1 MSSLN
6 KVILIGNLCADPELK
21 QTPNGIS
28 VCNFSI
34 GVTRRYKNAEGRYD
48 SDFFNIVTWRQ
59 TAKFVT
65 KYFNKGKSICVVGSL
80 QQRSWTDQQ
89 QQKRYTVEV
98 LADEVSFVDKAES
111 GQVSRE
117 CQANEANA
125 TFANQT
131 SANTSI
137 ANNYG
142 NPPPETHF
150 TDLNSD
156 DDLPF

>member
-6 KVILIGNLCADPELK
+6 KVVLIGNLTADPELK

-34 GVTRRYKNAEGRYD
+34 GVTRRYKNAEGKYD
-48 SDFFNIVTWRQ
+48 SDFFNIVTWRS
-59 TAKFVT
+59 TAEFVS
-65 KYFNKGKSICVVGSL
+65 KYFRKGKSICVVGSL

-98 LADEVSFVDKAES
+98 VADEVSFVGKNDSGEQAEA
-111 GQVSRE
+111 
-117 CQANEANA
+117 QAEP
-125 TFANQT
+125 T
-131 SANTSI
+131 ANTVPLYNAPPA
-137 ANNYG
+137 ANF
-142 NPPPETHF
+142 E
-150 TDLNSD
+150 DLAEN

>member
-21 QTPNGIS
+21 QTQTGVS
-28 VCNFSI
+28 VCSFSI
-34 GVTRRYKNAEGRYD
+34 GVTRRYKNAEGKYD

-65 KYFNKGKSICVVGSL
+65 KYFKKGKSICVVGSL

-98 LADEVSFVDKAES
+98 VADEVSFIGKNDSGEQTETQAEP
-111 GQVSRE
+111 
-117 CQANEANA
+117 A
-125 TFANQT
+125 
-131 SANTSI
+131 ANTVPSYNSPPA
-137 ANNYG
+137 ANF
-142 NPPPETHF
+142 E
-150 TDLNSD
+150 DLAEN

>member
-6 KVILIGNLCADPELK
+6 KVVLIGNLTADPELK

-34 GVTRRYKNAEGRYD
+34 GVTRRYKNAEGKYD
-48 SDFFNIVTWRQ
+48 SDFFNIVTWRS
-59 TAKFVT
+59 TAEFVS
-65 KYFNKGKSICVVGSL
+65 KYFRKGKSICVVGSL

-98 LADEVSFVDKAES
+98 VADEVSFIGKNDSGEQTETQAEP
-111 GQVSRE
+111 
-117 CQANEANA
+117 A
-125 TFANQT
+125 
-131 SANTSI
+131 ANTAPSYNAPPA
-137 ANNYG
+137 ANFEGLAEN
-142 NPPPETHF
+142 
-150 TDLNSD
+150 